1 MSRCITLGVI
11 AGLGIGASLVAR
23 LAIAQQPAPPA
34 APSVSAGEI
43 TLHSVSVD
51 LPNSE
56 RTFPGGGDAEA
67 INANC
72 LTCHSAG
79 MVLNQPTL
87 TRASWQAEIEKM
99 RGQYKA
105 PVNQADVPAIVD
117 YLAKY
122 KGPR

>member
-1 MSRCITLGVI
+1 MSRCITLGII
-11 AGLGIGASLVAR
+11 AGLGIGASPVATP
-23 LAIAQQPAPPA
+23 AIAQQPSA
-34 APSVSAGEI
+34 AGSSVSAARV

-56 RTFPGGGDAEA
+56 RSFPGGGDAEA

-79 MVLNQPTL
+79 MVLNQPML
-87 TRASWQAEIEKM
+87 TRAAWQAEVEKM

-105 PVNQADVPAIVD
+105 PINEADVPAIVA
-117 YLAKY
+117 YLANH
-122 KGPR
+122 KGPK